1 MTKRTISRILFAF
14 ASIAGLLTIGQVHV
28 RAIPNPPTQ
37 RADRFGVYFWGV
49 DYSAYPGSPDKLS
62 WGSAAVANIG
72 TRTIRVALGAA
83 DPYRVNPFQSN
94 DADPNWLVNVAST
107 SQYAALFGSGSF
119 QTYLLTVYTPA
130 DQRGDWVSGFAPS
143 PPPNPPGPYEF
154 ESNQIEQ
161 LALYLNQNYGSK
173 TFILLNWEGDNAMSF
188 VSDSTSNQSR
198 WDYYVNW
205 LQSRS
210 DGVFAAKSM
219 GVGNVFFGAEFNLVK
234 KLSGMAC
241 GSTSSDPNHPYL
253 NRCLIDYVLPKL
265 SNVDYYSYSS
275 WQSVNV
281 KASNPGASL
290 LQTLN
295 NDLGTAKSTIESGLG
310 STLSPAN
317 FILGE
322 YGFARTIYGE
332 CNAANYVQEFVN
344 AVDGPGSFGVSY
356 AIFWQ
361 ITDNTWRTQD
371 GGSDLITNTAA
382 GTLDWF
388 TFGLYRQDDNNAFA
402 LHPTLTGSMLSSLVT
417 GAPPPFIPGDCPSIN
432 QGGIVNG
439 NAGWVPDFNPSSVMS
454 IFGNNLSGYGDSTV
468 RFFQGDHGPS
478 SCDPNINQIVIIGNG
493 SQWWFQSVN
502 QINAS
507 IPGSVTTSGPNC
519 APNLPPL
526 TGGAIVWVRDAR
538 GIDSNGGVINVH
550 P

>member
-1 MTKRTISRILFAF
+1 MSKRTVLRVLFAF

-28 RAIPNPPTQ
+28 RAIPDPPTQ

-72 TRTIRVALGAA
+72 TRTIRVALGAS
-83 DPYRVNPFQSN
+83 DSYRVNPFQSN

-107 SQYAALFGSGSF
+107 GPYAALFGSGSF

-130 DQRGDWVSGFAPS
+130 DQRGDWINGFF
-143 PPPNPPGPYEF
+143 PGTTPYMT

-210 DGVFAAKSM
+210 DGVSAAKSF
-219 GVGNVFFGAEFNLVK
+219 GAGNVFFGAEFNLVK

-241 GSTSSDPNHPYL
+241 GSTSSDPNQPYL

-281 KASNPGASL
+281 KVSNPGASL

-295 NDLGTAKSTIESGLG
+295 NDLGTAKSAIEAGLGG
-310 STLSPAN
+310 STLSPAS

-361 ITDNTWRTQD
+361 ILDNAWRTQD
-371 GGSDLITNTAA
+371 GGSDLITNTSAQ
-382 GTLDWF
+382 TLDWF
-388 TFGLYRQDDNNAFA
+388 TFGLYRPDDNNAFA
-402 LHPTLTGSMLSSLVT
+402 LYPTLTGSMLSSLVT

-439 NAGWVPDFNPSSVMS
+439 AAGWVPDFNPSSVMS
-454 IFGNNLSGYGDSTV
+454 IFGNSLSGYGDSTV

-478 SCDPNINQIVIIGNG
+478 SCDPNINQIVVIGNG

-507 IPGSVTTSGPNC
+507 IPASVTTSGPNC
-519 APNLPPL
+519 AYPSVPL

-538 GIDSNGGVINVH
+538 GIDSNGGIINVH